1 MRRSRGLVA
10 VTLLV
15 GSVIVGTCAYP
26 TEHDS
31 SVHVSITPIQI
42 LRRGTDPAATATAW
56 YLNGPADSQP
66 IPNIVFV
73 WSSSNPSVATV
84 DNAGHIVGITSGTV
98 VIGAATRNFDKGQLA

>member
-1 MRRSRGLVA
+1 M
-10 VTLLV
+10 LLV

-42 LRRGTDPAATATAW
+42 LLRGDDTAATATAW
-56 YLNGPADSQP
+56 QMNGPADSQP

-84 DNAGHIVGITSGTV
+84 DNAGHIVGITSGTW
-98 VIGAATRNFDKGQLA
+98 